1 MKTVKIKLSNEAKAD
16 RGLQMTEL
24 ACFLTKETD
33 SDWQEQSD
41 NELVE
46 YEQQDN
52 GNVNSINWSVSKG
65 RPNSEGTFTFDLDC

>member
-24 ACFLTKETD
+24 ANFLSKETD